1 VLLLFQIRK
10 PPHSAKLLL
19 WKELQEKNCNGLR
32 MARQEGSAGQFAC
45 FTENRC
51 ILSLFLP
58 KFLFPKKPK
67 QMQDIEL
74 RFSSLKDLMQFKQ
87 LSQVKELRIDTNEKS
102 LTGKFSET
110 ELIEAV
116 KQFKAIYSAN

>member
-1 VLLLFQIRK
+1 
-10 PPHSAKLLL
+10 
-19 WKELQEKNCNGLR
+19 

-45 FTENRC
+45 FTENWC
-51 ILSLFLP
+51 FPSLFLP
-58 KFLFPKKPK
+58 KFLLPKKPK